1 MNQRI
6 YLVIGILFVGAVLGF
21 SFTVSAE
28 EQIPDWVKNNAGWWS
43 EGLIGDSD
51 FVSGIQYLI
60 KEGIMIIPETKA
72 VSQTSE
78 GIPDWVKNNAGWW
91 SEGLIGDS
99 DFVSGIKF
107 LIEQGIMVVD
117 IGETTDV
124 LPEEKVYD
132 VLVIGA
138 GMSGIAAA
146 DFLDDKGLSVLILEA
161 RDRIGGR
168 IWTMYW
174 DEAEKQIDL
183 GASWIHGTTNNPIT
197 KIAEDHGI
205 ELLET
210 DMDSRVILG
219 ANGEWIDDYTE
230 NEIDSLYTQFQEY
243 MWYFAETV
251 NKDTSVKV
259 AEENFINLRNLSEE
273 QKNQLR
279 FIINADLEHDEAAD
293 VFDLSLTTDIG
304 KPFGGL
310 EVIFPDGY
318 LQILDTLDD
327 GLDIR
332 LEHVV
337 SKVEYDDQGV
347 IVTTNQGTFDAKYVI
362 STLPIG
368 VLKAESVE
376 FSPPLPAAKQQA
388 IDRIGMGLMNKL
400 YLIFEDDFW
409 DDVTLLNYVS
419 SDGGSMWEFLNLN
432 VLGEPILLGFTV
444 GEHARQL
451 EKLSD
456 EEIVAD
462 AMSILRNMYGD
473 ETLEPLDY
481 VRTKWAS
488 DPYAIGA
495 YSYSHVGVTKSDY
508 TALAEPVMDRVFFA
522 GEATIIDH
530 TATVHGAYLSGIRE
544 AQQIYEIDLR
554 N

>member
-1 MNQRI
+1 M
-6 YLVIGILFVGAVLGF
+6 GIRTLAIIFGIILLLPIIQGAY
-21 SFTVSAE
+21 AE
-28 EQIPDWVKNNAGWWS
+28 PEIPEWVKNNAGWWS
-43 EGLIGDSD
+43 EGLIGDAD

-168 IWTMYW
+168 VWTMYW

-230 NEIDSLYTQFQEY
+230 NEIDSLYKQFQEY
-243 MWYFAETV
+243 MWNFAETV

-347 IVTTNQGTFDAKYVI
+347 TVTTNQGTFDAKYVI

-388 IDRIGMGLMNKL
+388 IDRIGMGLVNKL

-522 GEATIIDH
+522 GEATIMDH

>member
-1 MNQRI
+1 
-6 YLVIGILFVGAVLGF
+6 LVIRTYAIIFGIILLLPIIQ
-21 SFTVSAE
+21 SAYAE
-28 EQIPDWVKNNAGWWS
+28 SEIPEWIKNNAGWWS

-78 GIPDWVKNNAGWW
+78 GIPEWVKNNAGWW

-168 IWTMYW
+168 VWTMYW

-347 IVTTNQGTFDAKYVI
+347 TVTTNQGTFDAKYVI

-522 GEATIIDH
+522 GEATIMDH

>member
-1 MNQRI
+1 M
-6 YLVIGILFVGAVLGF
+6 LFVVILFLVPSAY
-21 SFTVSAE
+21 AE

-124 LPEEKVYD
+124 LPKEKVYD

-168 IWTMYW
+168 VWTMYW

-243 MWYFAETV
+243 MWNFAETV

-279 FIINADLEHDEAAD
+279 FIINADLEHAENAD

-304 KPFGGL
+304 KPFGGP

-318 LQILDTLDD
+318 LQILDALDD

-347 IVTTNQGTFDAKYVI
+347 TVTTNQGTFDAKYVI

-495 YSYSHVGVTKSDY
+495 YSYSHVGVTTSDY

-522 GEATIIDH
+522 GEATIMDH

>member
-1 MNQRI
+1 M
-6 YLVIGILFVGAVLGF
+6 VIRTYAIIFGIILLLPIIQ
-21 SFTVSAE
+21 SAYAE
-28 EQIPDWVKNNAGWWS
+28 SEIPEWIKNNAGWWS

-168 IWTMYW
+168 VWTMYW

-279 FIINADLEHDEAAD
+279 FIINADLEHEENAD

-347 IVTTNQGTFDAKYVI
+347 TVTTNQGTFDAKYVI

-522 GEATIIDH
+522 GEATIMDH

>member
-1 MNQRI
+1 
-6 YLVIGILFVGAVLGF
+6 
-21 SFTVSAE
+21 
-28 EQIPDWVKNNAGWWS
+28 
-43 EGLIGDSD
+43 
-51 FVSGIQYLI
+51 
-60 KEGIMIIPETKA
+60 
-72 VSQTSE
+72 
-78 GIPDWVKNNAGWW
+78 
-91 SEGLIGDS
+91 
-99 DFVSGIKF
+99 
-107 LIEQGIMVVD
+107 
-117 IGETTDV
+117 
-124 LPEEKVYD
+124 
-132 VLVIGA
+132 
-138 GMSGIAAA
+138 
-146 DFLDDKGLSVLILEA
+146 LILEA

-168 IWTMYW
+168 VWTMYW

-210 DMDSRVILG
+210 DLSNRAILG
-219 ANGEWIDDYTE
+219 ANGEWIDDDTE
-230 NEIDSLYTQFQEY
+230 NEIDSLYNQFQEY
-243 MWYFAETV
+243 MWNFAETV

-279 FIINADLEHDEAAD
+279 FIINADLEHEENAD

-347 IVTTNQGTFDAKYVI
+347 TVTTNQGTFDAKYVI

-462 AMSILRNMYGD
+462 AMGILRNMYGD

-522 GEATIIDH
+522 GEATIMDH

>member
-1 MNQRI
+1 M
-6 YLVIGILFVGAVLGF
+6 LFVVILFLVPSAY
-21 SFTVSAE
+21 AE

-60 KEGIMIIPETKA
+60 KEEIMIIPETKA

-99 DFVSGIKF
+99 NFVSGIQF
-107 LIEQGIMVVD
+107 LIEKGIMVVD
-117 IGETTDV
+117 VGETTDV

-168 IWTMYW
+168 VWTMYW

-347 IVTTNQGTFDAKYVI
+347 TVTTNQGTFDAKYVI

-522 GEATIIDH
+522 GEATIMDH

>member
-1 MNQRI
+1 
-6 YLVIGILFVGAVLGF
+6 
-21 SFTVSAE
+21 
-28 EQIPDWVKNNAGWWS
+28 
-43 EGLIGDSD
+43 
-51 FVSGIQYLI
+51 
-60 KEGIMIIPETKA
+60 MIIPETKA

-279 FIINADLEHDEAAD
+279 FIINADLEHEENAD

-304 KPFGGL
+304 KPFGGP

-347 IVTTNQGTFDAKYVI
+347 TVTTNQGTFDAKYVI

-522 GEATIIDH
+522 GEATIMDH

>member
-1 MNQRI
+1 
-6 YLVIGILFVGAVLGF
+6 LVIRTHAIIFGIILLLPIIQ
-21 SFTVSAE
+21 SAYAE
-28 EQIPDWVKNNAGWWS
+28 SEIPEWIKNNAGWWS

-168 IWTMYW
+168 VWTMYW

-347 IVTTNQGTFDAKYVI
+347 TVTTNQGTFDAKYVI

-522 GEATIIDH
+522 GEATIMDH